1 MILIVDD
8 DMAMAESCLMYLE
21 AQGFHV
27 SIAADGAD
35 ALFRIK
41 EQAHDLVISDC
52 AMPGMSGQ
60 ELSERLKA
68 DPATAHMPVLLMSGS
83 MRCELGGSASYDAFL
98 RKPFLAENLL
108 AEVRHLLNGTPLPV
122 KAHLKA

>member
-8 DMAMAESCLMYLE
+8 DMAMAESCLMFLE

-35 ALFRIK
+35 ALSRIK
-41 EQAHDLVISDC
+41 EKAHDLVISDC

-60 ELSERLKA
+60 ELSDRLKG

-83 MRCELGGSASYDAFL
+83 MRCELGGNASYDAFL

-108 AEVRHLLNGTPLPV
+108 AEVRSLLSGIPIPAKTSP
-122 KAHLKA
+122 KA